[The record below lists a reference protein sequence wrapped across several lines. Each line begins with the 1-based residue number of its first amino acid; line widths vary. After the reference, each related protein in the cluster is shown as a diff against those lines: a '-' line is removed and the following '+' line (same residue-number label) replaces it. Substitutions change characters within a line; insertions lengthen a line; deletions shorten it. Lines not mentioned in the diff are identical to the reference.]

1 MQQIYEA
8 VRRSVNENRENKL
21 ALWEQI
27 VNIDSDSRNI
37 PGVESVCRVLK
48 QEMEDIGM
56 AVRVLPSG
64 GAGPVLIGEW
74 CMDASKKPLLFI
86 GHMDTVFKEGTAEK
100 NPFEIDERGLAH
112 GPGVLDMKAGLVI
125 ALYAVRALR
134 DAGYRERPVKCI
146 FMGDEE
152 NLHMFSG
159 AKDIMVSELG
169 EAEAAFNFETGYM
182 DDGLVVGRSGGGII
196 DVVIKGVQVH
206 SGIEP
211 EKGRSAVAEMA
222 YKIIEIE
229 SRRDVERGKLI
240 NCGMVSGGI
249 GENTVPGEA
258 KISIGIRFPSMAIRD
273 EILDDI
279 KSAAEHVHIEN
290 TSAKMRVRMLM
301 DCMETTDGVKKLFE
315 HVKNTAAECG
325 YGDLHAFSV
334 SGVSDSGIS
343 VSNGVPTICAMG
355 VKGAGNH
362 TMNEYAVVESLFE
375 RTVLAGCAAYAL

>member
-1 MQQIYEA
+1 MEQQ
-8 VRRSVNENRENKL
+8 K
-21 ALWEQI
+21 
-27 VNIDSDSRNI
+27 
-37 PGVESVCRVLK
+37 
-48 QEMEDIGM
+48 
-56 AVRVLPSG
+56 
-64 GAGPVLIGEW
+64 
-74 CMDASKKPLLFI
+74 
-86 GHMDTVFKEGTAEK
+86 K